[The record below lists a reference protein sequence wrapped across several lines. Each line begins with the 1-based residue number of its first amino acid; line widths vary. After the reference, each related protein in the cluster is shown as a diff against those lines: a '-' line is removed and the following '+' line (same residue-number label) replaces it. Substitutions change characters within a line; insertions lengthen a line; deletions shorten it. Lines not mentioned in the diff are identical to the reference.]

1 MVVSAQGIDASGFQP
16 PLTSQTLSGL
26 SFASCKASDGLSII
40 DPCLSWNWQAIKSAG
55 QVRRAY
61 HELAPVVSAVE
72 QASFFVNTVHP
83 HGVEPGDMFA
93 IAAGTAPG
101 SPAR

>member
-1 MVVSAQGIDASGFQP
+1 MVVSAQGIDVSGFQP

-26 SFASCKASDGLSII
+26 SFAFCKASEGLSII

-55 QVRRAY
+55 KVRGATTSSPPSGRPWSRRRSSSTRFART
-61 HELAPVVSAVE
+61 ACGPVTCSP
-72 QASFFVNTVHP
+72 SP
-83 HGVEPGDMFA
+83 P
-93 IAAGTAPG
+93 GTAPG